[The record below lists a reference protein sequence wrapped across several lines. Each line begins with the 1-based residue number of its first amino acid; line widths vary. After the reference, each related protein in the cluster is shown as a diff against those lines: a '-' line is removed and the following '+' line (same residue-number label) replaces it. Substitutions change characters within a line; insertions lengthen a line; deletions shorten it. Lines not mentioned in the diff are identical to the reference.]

1 MDQMNPSCTL
11 SLPINGMTCA
21 SCVARVE
28 KALKQ
33 VPGVQAASV
42 NLATERAQVSLDSA
56 VAPAIA
62 GAVVGAI
69 TQAGYTVP
77 EDSRDLRIDG
87 MTCAS
92 CVARVEKALLRLPG
106 VLAAS
111 VNLATNTARVRRLA
125 GSADDAA
132 LLQAVQRAGYAA
144 VLLGSG
150 SLAPAAPNTDPGW
163 RVAAAAVLSAPLVLP
178 MLGDLFGQHWMLPA
192 LWQWLLATPVLGV
205 FGARFFVAG
214 WKALRAGAGNMDLLV
229 ATGTSAAYG
238 LSLVMWWQQATQAP
252 DAMPQLYFESAAVV
266 ITLVLFGKWLEARAK
281 RRTLVAL
288 DGLKALRPDR
298 AHVRRAGV
306 ELSVPLGEVVP
317 GDEVLV
323 RPGERLPTDGIVVEG
338 RSHLDESLLTGE
350 SLPVARQPGDAV
362 TGGAINGEGLL
373 LVRTTAVGAAS
384 MLSQIVQMVESAQAS
399 KAPIQQTVDRV
410 AAVFVP
416 VVFGVALLTLL
427 GWGLLG
433 PAQGALAGGAMA
445 GSGSVWATALIH
457 AVSVLVIA
465 CPCALGL
472 ATPATLMVGTGLA
485 ARRGILVRDAQALE
499 LMRSV
504 AVVAFDKTGTLTEGR
519 PQLVEARA
527 SAALPGG
534 RAELLALAAALQSAS
549 EHPLARAVLQAAQ
562 AEAISVPKADTPQAV
577 AGRGIEGQ
585 VSGRWLKLGSSAW
598 MAELGVVDVE
608 LQQQAQAWAAV
619 GRSVSWLAEVTP
631 KGARDG
637 AADGAPAGAPGQAAS
652 PAPGAQ
658 ARALGL
664 LAFGDD
670 AKPGAARAVAAL
682 QREGLR
688 VVLLSGDNRGAA
700 DATARAV
707 GIHPGADVFA
717 EVLPGDKARVV
728 QSLRAGLA
736 GSGKAG
742 QRRIAMVGDGVND
755 APALAAADVGLA
767 MTHADGGGTDVAMQ
781 TAGLTLLRGD
791 PLLVVEALQLS
802 RAISRRIRQNLFW
815 AFAYNVVGIPLA
827 AFGLLSPVVA
837 GAAMA
842 LSSVSV
848 ISNALLLGRFKPRI
862 DA

>member
-1 MDQMNPSCTL
+1 MNPTCTL
-11 SLPINGMTCA
+11 SLPITGMTCASCVARVEKAINKVPGVRAASVNLATERSQISVDAANAPAITQAVVSAIGQAGYQVPEDSRDLRIVGMTCA

-28 KALKQ
+28 KALAR
-33 VPGVQAASV
+33 VPGVLEAGV
-42 NLATERAQVSLDSA
+42 NLASH
-56 VAPAIA
+56 
-62 GAVVGAI
+62 
-69 TQAGYTVP
+69 
-77 EDSRDLRIDG
+77 
-87 MTCAS
+87 
-92 CVARVEKALLRLPG
+92 
-106 VLAAS
+106 
-111 VNLATNTARVRRLA
+111 TARVRRLA

-144 VLLGSG
+144 VVLGTG
-150 SLAPAAPNTDPGW
+150 TLAPAALNPDPGW
-163 RVAAAAVLSAPLVLP
+163 RVAAAAALSAPLLLP
-178 MLGDLFGQHWMLPA
+178 MVGELLGRHWMLPA
-192 LWQWLLATPVLGV
+192 LWQWALTTPVL
-205 FGARFFVAG
+205 FWLGARFFIAG
-214 WKALRAGAGNMDLLV
+214 WKALRVGAGNMDLLV
-229 ATGTSAAYG
+229 ATGTGAAYG
-238 LSLVMWWQQATQAP
+238 LSLAMWWQPSAHQP
-252 DAMPQLYFESAAVV
+252 DAMPHLYFESAAVV
-266 ITLVLFGKWLEARAK
+266 ISLVLFGKWLESHAK

-298 AHVRRAGV
+298 ANVRRAGV
-306 ELSVPLGEVVP
+306 ELSVLLGEVMP

-323 RPGERLPTDGIVVEG
+323 RPGERLPTDGVVVEG

-373 LVRTTAVGAAS
+373 VVRTTAVGAAS
-384 MLSQIVQMVESAQAS
+384 MLSQIVQMVESAQAK

-427 GWGLLG
+427 GWGLFG
-433 PAQGALAGGAMA
+433 PSRGD
-445 GSGSVWATALIH
+445 WASALIH

-499 LMRSV
+499 LMRTV
-504 AVVAFDKTGTLTEGR
+504 TVVAFDKTGTLTEGR
-519 PQLVEARA
+519 PQLVEACA

-549 EHPLARAVLQAAQ
+549 EHPLARAVLRAAQ
-562 AEAISVPKADTPQAV
+562 AEAVVVPQAETPQA
-577 AGRGIEGQ
+577 APGRGIAGT
-585 VSGRWLKLGSSAW
+585 VNGRLLKLGSSVW
-598 MAELGVVDVE
+598 MAELGVVDAE
-608 LQQQAQAWAAV
+608 LAQQAQAWAAM
-619 GRSVSWLAEVTP
+619 GRSVSWLAELTP
-631 KGARDG
+631 DTAPAAAQAG
-637 AADGAPAGAPGQAAS
+637 AASAAPVAA
-652 PAPGAQ
+652 

-664 LAFGDD
+664 LAFGDH

-700 DATARAV
+700 EALARAV
-707 GIHPGADVFA
+707 GISDRADVFA
-717 EVLPGDKARVV
+717 EVLPADKARVI
-728 QSLRAGLA
+728 QSLGDGL
-736 GSGKAG
+736 GRNGKAG
-742 QRRIAMVGDGVND
+742 QRRVAMVGDGIND

-802 RAISRRIRQNLFW
+802 RAITRRIWQNLFW

-862 DA
+862 AA